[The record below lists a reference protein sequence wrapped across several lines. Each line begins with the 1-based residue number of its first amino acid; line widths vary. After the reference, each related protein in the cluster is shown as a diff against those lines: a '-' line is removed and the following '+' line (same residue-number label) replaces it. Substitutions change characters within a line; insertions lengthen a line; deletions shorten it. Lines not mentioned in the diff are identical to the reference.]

1 MKRAV
6 GILVCLVIV
15 LLNVVGCGKIETVA
29 KAEAKTGVETK
40 TEINEEQEKE
50 IDPKDAGEEDDVVVQ
65 EGEIERIKIE
75 SSAIAENKLE
85 EKIEQ
90 NLYIYL
96 PPSYQ
101 TGDKEYPVVYFLH
114 GFGDSP
120 SVFIRNAKKVLDK
133 EFTKDASKEF
143 LLVAVDGS
151 NSVGGSFYVNSPVM
165 GNWETY
171 TVSEVVSYI
180 DSNYHTIS
188 EAGARGICGFSMG
201 GFASI
206 NLAFRH
212 PDVYSAVYAMSP
224 GLLAPG
230 KIKEALETWEGDQI
244 FLEAYSMAFAY
255 KDQAPYIEIP
265 SGDGTEVDQILME
278 RWESG
283 FGNLQEKL
291 DDYLALGVPLKS
303 IGFCYGENDGYQ
315 WIPEG
320 TRY

>member
-1 MKRAV
+1 
-6 GILVCLVIV
+6 
-15 LLNVVGCGKIETVA
+15 
-29 KAEAKTGVETK
+29 
-40 TEINEEQEKE
+40 
-50 IDPKDAGEEDDVVVQ
+50 
-65 EGEIERIKIE
+65 
-75 SSAIAENKLE
+75 
-85 EKIEQ
+85 
-90 NLYIYL
+90 
-96 PPSYQ
+96 
-101 TGDKEYPVVYFLH
+101 
-114 GFGDSP
+114 
-120 SVFIRNAKKVLDK
+120 
-133 EFTKDASKEF
+133 
-143 LLVAVDGS
+143 
-151 NSVGGSFYVNSPVM
+151 VGGSFYVNSPVM

-230 KIKEALETWEGDQI
+230 KIKDAFETWEGDQI

-265 SGDGTEVDQILME
+265 SGDGSEADQILME

-320 TRY
+320 TCYLAGLLDKKGISYDIYSFQGGHILPPDFVKDQLFPFFQTLFLMSKIRKKIIQRSYNQYCFQTVNKAAPRIKSWCYCICKNYDTIMADKKIKRCINYTDKAKSKKCGHLMIVSTVGFMFGTCDGSKYGY

>member
-1 MKRAV
+1 MFV
-6 GILVCLVIV
+6 
-15 LLNVVGCGKIETVA
+15 
-29 KAEAKTGVETK
+29 
-40 TEINEEQEKE
+40 
-50 IDPKDAGEEDDVVVQ
+50 
-65 EGEIERIKIE
+65 
-75 SSAIAENKLE
+75 
-85 EKIEQ
+85 
-90 NLYIYL
+90 
-96 PPSYQ
+96 
-101 TGDKEYPVVYFLH
+101 
-114 GFGDSP
+114 
-120 SVFIRNAKKVLDK
+120 RNAKKVLDV

-230 KIKEALETWEGDQI
+230 K
-244 FLEAYSMAFAY
+244 
-255 KDQAPYIEIP
+255 
-265 SGDGTEVDQILME
+265 
-278 RWESG
+278 
-283 FGNLQEKL
+283 
-291 DDYLALGVPLKS
+291 
-303 IGFCYGENDGYQ
+303 
-315 WIPEG
+315 
-320 TRY
+320 